1 MPLVDFSKVW
11 SDDDVYELIGLT
23 SAEREAI
30 DAIIPDYYGRKKVSD
45 QRTTGKSK

>member
-1 MPLVDFSKVW
+1 MPLVDFDRVW

-30 DAIIPDYYGRKKVSD
+30 DAIIPDYYGRKKVGD
-45 QRTTGKSK
+45 QPVTGTTE